1 MVVWLQSSPYR
12 HEGTAMKKL
21 DEIETNAKRA
31 IIEKNEGSIH
41 YVAPAFISPD
51 DALALVAAL
60 RSVLGYAADP
70 NSQHTEECSY
80 VTTYNSKSLDCDC
93 YKFEIKD
100 RISRELGE
108 AEEV

>member
-1 MVVWLQSSPYR
+1 
-12 HEGTAMKKL
+12 
-21 DEIETNAKRA
+21 
-31 IIEKNEGSIH
+31 
-41 YVAPAFISPD
+41 
-51 DALALVAAL
+51 VAAL